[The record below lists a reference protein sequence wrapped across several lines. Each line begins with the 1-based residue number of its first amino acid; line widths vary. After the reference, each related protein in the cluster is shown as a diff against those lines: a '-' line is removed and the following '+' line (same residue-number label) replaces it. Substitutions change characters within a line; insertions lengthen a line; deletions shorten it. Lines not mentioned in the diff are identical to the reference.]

1 MAVIYEQFITF
12 DQEVDLFWTRK
23 FTGATALFLA
33 NRYLILVVNIYA
45 MLGALPWTDN
55 VRSLPSRLG
64 SIR

>member
-12 DQEVDLFWTRK
+12 DQEVDLFWKRK

-45 MLGALPWTDN
+45 MLGALP
-55 VRSLPSRLG
+55 
-64 SIR
+64 